1 MASIFLRHF
10 CMGCNGKQL
19 DSKEV
24 TMKEK
29 IGVAIGTVL
38 AYSAI
43 FIGTYEITVFAFNR
57 CAELLVDGKGLLDEA
72 WENFR
77 S

>member
-1 MASIFLRHF
+1 
-10 CMGCNGKQL
+10 
-19 DSKEV
+19 
-24 TMKEK
+24 MKEK
-29 IGVAIGTVL
+29 FAVAIGNALT
-38 AYSAI
+38 YSAI

-57 CAELLVDGKGLLDEA
+57 CAELLADGKGLLDEA

>member
-1 MASIFLRHF
+1 
-10 CMGCNGKQL
+10 
-19 DSKEV
+19 
-24 TMKEK
+24 MKEK
-29 IGVAIGTVL
+29 IGVAIGTAL

-57 CAELLVDGKGLLDEA
+57 CAELLVDGKGMLDEA

>member
-1 MASIFLRHF
+1 MVSNLV
-10 CMGCNGKQL
+10 L
-19 DSKEV
+19 KEV
-24 TMKEK
+24 NMKEK
-29 IGVAIGTVL
+29 FAVAIGTAL
-38 AYSAI
+38 TYSAI

-57 CAELLVDGKGLLDEA
+57 CAELLADGKGLLDEA

>member
-1 MASIFLRHF
+1 
-10 CMGCNGKQL
+10 
-19 DSKEV
+19 
-24 TMKEK
+24 MKEN
-29 IGVAIGTVL
+29 ICVAIGTAL

-77 S
+77 R

>member
-1 MASIFLRHF
+1 MASIFFAIFTRVVMVSNLV
-10 CMGCNGKQL
+10 L
-19 DSKEV
+19 KEV
-24 TMKEK
+24 NMKEK
-29 IGVAIGTVL
+29 ICVAIGTAL

-77 S
+77 R